1 VAEPEGHFCF
11 SGSVTLQSALVLV
24 LLEYHV
30 MGSVSD
36 SATSLTLLRILA
48 GPEKDEA
55 AWRVFHQRY
64 RPMIH
69 HWCGRWRLQEADA
82 EDVCQTVLERVFTKI
97 NTYEPDR
104 GRFRGWLKTVVENA
118 VRDFLRG
125 CDRRPGDRGSGN
137 SGGELLQAIAQPE
150 TIDTLVE
157 ELDTNLRRDLE
168 AILARVEGAFEP
180 DTMRAFRLTFLE
192 GRPISEVAA
201 DLSKSYAAVCMAIN
215 RVKKKL
221 RAEGAKLFET
231 SLTARGIGDE
241 MS

>member
-1 VAEPEGHFCF
+1 LIFRLYCL
-11 SGSVTLQSALVLV
+11 TI
-24 LLEYHV
+24 
-30 MGSVSD
+30 SVSFGALEVSVMSSPPD

-48 GPEKDEA
+48 GPEKDEG

-69 HWCGRWRLQEADA
+69 HWCGRWRLQEADV

-97 NTYEPDR
+97 NTYQPDR

-125 CDRRPGDRGSGN
+125 CDRRPGDRGSGD
-137 SGGELLQAIAQPE
+137 SGGGRLLQAIAQPE

-168 AILARVEGAFEP
+168 AILACVERAVEP
-180 DTMRAFRLTFLE
+180 DTMRAFRLTCLE
-192 GRPISEVAA
+192 GRPITEVAA

-221 RAEGAKLFET
+221 RAEGAKLHET
-231 SLTARGIGDE
+231 LPPGSEDRP
-241 MS
+241 